1 MRREIMR
8 DEYDFSKG
16 IKNPYIEKSKKVI
29 TIRLDKANID
39 YFKKLSAELDIPY
52 QTLINS
58 FLSECVARKLK
69 PKTSWS

>member
-1 MRREIMR
+1 MR

-16 IKNPYIEKSKKVI
+16 VKNPYVEKNKKVI
-29 TIRLDKANID
+29 TIRLDRANID
-39 YFKKLSAELDIPY
+39 YFKKLSVELDIPY

>member
-1 MRREIMR
+1 MR

-16 IKNPYIEKSKKVI
+16 VKNPYVEKNKKVI
-29 TIRLDKANID
+29 TIRLDRANID

>member
-1 MRREIMR
+1 MR

-16 IKNPYIEKSKKVI
+16 IKNLYIEKSKKVI

-39 YFKKLSAELDIPY
+39 YFKKISTELDIPY

-58 FLSECVARKLK
+58 FSG
-69 PKTSWS
+69 

>member
-1 MRREIMR
+1 MKREIMR